1 MADFLGRAREFRGS
15 PRTRSAGWIAFTG
28 PIRKMRKRNKKEMLE
43 ELHGRGIE
51 MNILLGS
58 ITNILVWFTT
68 ELARKLAVDDMDG
81 EWVTLG

>member
-1 MADFLGRAREFRGS
+1 
-15 PRTRSAGWIAFTG
+15 
-28 PIRKMRKRNKKEMLE
+28 MRKRNKKEMLE

-68 ELARKLAVDDMDG
+68 ELARKLAVDDMNG